1 MDAFLNS
8 MNTKGSFV
16 NSVRKNLSP
25 ENKKDIDKQMEI
37 LEEKKKTLTKNQL
50 TSYMYL
56 NMR

>member
-16 NSVRKNLSP
+16 NSVREKLST
-25 ENKKDIDKQMEI
+25 EDKKDIDNQIEI
-37 LEEKKKTLTKNQL
+37 LEEKKKTLTKAQL